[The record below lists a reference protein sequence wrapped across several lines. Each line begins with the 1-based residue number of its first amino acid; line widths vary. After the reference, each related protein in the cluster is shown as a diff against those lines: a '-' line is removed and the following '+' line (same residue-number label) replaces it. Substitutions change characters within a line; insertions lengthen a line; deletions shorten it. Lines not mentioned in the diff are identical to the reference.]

1 MSGQWFTDTKLWL
14 TKRRSQRIP
23 WNVPVV
29 VHRSPKEGPPFY
41 ERTDT
46 LVVNAH
52 GALKPLAAM
61 VAPMQKLLIQNVESR
76 EQQECRIV
84 SVEKDPTGPT
94 RVAVE
99 FTRPAPSFWGIAY
112 PPGDWPAST

>member
-1 MSGQWFTDTKLWL
+1 MSGQWLTDTKLWL
-14 TKRRSQRIP
+14 RKRRSKRIP

-41 ERTDT
+41 ERTET

-52 GALKPLAAM
+52 GALVPLAAR

-99 FTRPAPSFWGIAY
+99 FTRPVPSFWGIAY
-112 PPGDWPAST
+112 PPADWPASS